1 MGEKD
6 AGGFGF
12 GILCGLES
20 GGAGAAAREEV
31 DGSCACGG
39 TMITRRDTLLVF
51 LQFKIA
57 NRVRSTLER
66 YLRHSQ
72 NPNPTFGR

>member
-1 MGEKD
+1 MEG
-6 AGGFGF
+6 
-12 GILCGLES
+12 GLES

-57 NRVRSTLER
+57 NRVRRR